1 MSLIK
6 SACIFCGSSAN
17 GAPVHYDVAR
27 EVSGLLVKAGI
38 TLVYGGGRVGMMGTI
53 ADAALAAGG
62 KVIGYIPEH
71 LHEAEIAH
79 QGLTEIH
86 IVPSMH
92 VRKRHMFG
100 RSDAFIVLPGG
111 LGTLDELFEIM
122 TWRQL
127 HLHDKPI
134 LILDVEGYWQP
145 LARLLDAVIEGRYA
159 SVATRRLY
167 EIVSTPAE
175 LMDHLLRRVTPPGDV
190 AQAQRL

>member
-6 SACIFCGSSAN
+6 SVCIFCGSSAN
-17 GAPVHYDVAR
+17 GAPIHYDIAR
-27 EVSGLLVKAGI
+27 EVSGLLAEAGI
-38 TLVYGGGRVGMMGTI
+38 AVVYGGGRVGMMGTI

-62 KVIGYIPEH
+62 KVIGYIPDH

-79 QGLTEIH
+79 QGLTELH

-92 VRKRHMFG
+92 VRKRHMFD
-100 RSDAFIVLPGG
+100 RSDAFIVFPGG

-134 LILDVEGYWQP
+134 LILDMEGYWQP
-145 LARLLDAVIEGRYA
+145 LAHLLDAVIEGRYA
-159 SVATRRLY
+159 SIATRRLY
-167 EIVSTPAE
+167 QFVSTPKE
-175 LMDHLLRRVTPPGDV
+175 LMDYLLHRATLPGDS
-190 AQAQRL
+190 AQTQRL

>member
-1 MSLIK
+1 
-6 SACIFCGSSAN
+6 
-17 GAPVHYDVAR
+17 
-27 EVSGLLVKAGI
+27 
-38 TLVYGGGRVGMMGTI
+38 MMGTI

>member
-1 MSLIK
+1 MSLI
-6 SACIFCGSSAN
+6 SSVCVFCGSSAN
-17 GAPVHYDVAR
+17 GAPVHYDIAR
-27 EVSGLLVKAGI
+27 EVSALLAKAGI
-38 TLVYGGGRVGMMGTI
+38 TVVYGGGRVGMMGTV

-71 LHEAEIAH
+71 LHEAEVAH

-92 VRKRHMFG
+92 VRKRHMFD

-145 LARLLDAVIEGRYA
+145 LARLLDAVVEGRYA

-175 LMDHLLRRVTPPGDV
+175 LMDRLLRRVTPPGDV

>member
-1 MSLIK
+1 MSLI
-6 SACIFCGSSAN
+6 SSVCVFCGSSAN
-17 GAPVHYDVAR
+17 GAPVHYDIAR
-27 EVSGLLVKAGI
+27 EVSTLLAKAGI
-38 TLVYGGGRVGMMGTI
+38 TVVYGGGRVGMMGTV

-92 VRKRHMFG
+92 VRKRHMFD

-145 LARLLDAVIEGRYA
+145 LARLLDAVVEGRYA

-175 LMDHLLRRVTPPGDV
+175 LMDRLFRRVTPPGDV
-190 AQAQRL
+190 AQAHRL